1 MLRVSVPALPA
12 VWEVG
17 GYGEAMS
24 AMYNPGDGFDL
35 LRGGHA
41 SNRDAGCLL
50 MSGYDVQ
57 MQIFLTRFLN
67 FD

>member
-35 LRGGHA
+35 LRGGGQA
-41 SNRDAGCLL
+41 SNRDAGCL
-50 MSGYDVQ
+50 
-57 MQIFLTRFLN
+57 
-67 FD
+67 

>member
-35 LRGGHA
+35 LRGGA
-41 SNRDAGCLL
+41 SFQQGCG
-50 MSGYDVQ
+50 MS
-57 MQIFLTRFLN
+57 LN
-67 FD
+67 VWL

>member
-1 MLRVSVPALPA
+1 MLCVSVPALPA

-35 LRGGHA
+35 LRGAKLPTGM
-41 SNRDAGCLL
+41 RDVFECLV
-50 MSGYDVQ
+50 MTSKCKYFSQDS
-57 MQIFLTRFLN
+57 
-67 FD
+67 